1 MYGWCVAMQ
10 MAVAAARIISWH
22 SGPDMQNILMKSEE
36 EKLTKWAAEG
46 ETVRFVPIAKTTLK

>member
-1 MYGWCVAMQ
+1 MYGWCVAVQ

-36 EKLTKWAAEG
+36 EKLT
-46 ETVRFVPIAKTTLK
+46 